1 MWYTVSED
9 RIFEERMD
17 YKKIIASNLAVTG
30 LSEEELYNMLALPPD
45 TEMGDY
51 ALPCFRLAKTLRKA
65 PALIAEELAA
75 NYPCG
80 GGIVSAQAVNGY
92 VNFKVDRKDLAA
104 CTLERILAERER
116 YGSSEEGR
124 GKTVCID

>member
-80 GGIVSAQAVNGY
+80 GGIV
-92 VNFKVDRKDLAA
+92 
-104 CTLERILAERER
+104 
-116 YGSSEEGR
+116 
-124 GKTVCID
+124 